1 MKPTTGPPAKNLRP
15 RSPGPDAS
23 RGKATS
29 TEAAH
34 RAAKPNAPSLTQP
47 ALAKKTKGKA
57 GRIKTTPARTKTGDT
72 PLPVG
77 EIITENPHAAGDMGG
92 LSSVSE
98 KVSHASKTSVRR
110 IKREAER
117 QNKRIDDMD
126 ATMKAILEK
135 LTTIEGRT
143 AGGTS
148 RSVREGSA
156 KGGRVPTVVGG
167 RHWTPLTT
175 SRQERARTHR
185 GPRRDLGYVI
195 A

>member
-143 AGGTS
+143 AGGPH
-148 RSVREGSA
+148 GA
-156 KGGRVPTVVGG
+156 
-167 RHWTPLTT
+167 
-175 SRQERARTHR
+175 
-185 GPRRDLGYVI
+185 
-195 A
+195 